1 MTNAVIH
8 DVLRTNVVM
17 TNAVIHDVLRTNV
30 VKIHVGRW
38 KIYGTVAVRTN
49 VFKAIGFAPTKKK
62 SYLNGKKHN
71 LMKTLLSIQLV
82 LLATNL
88 LI

>member
-8 DVLRTNVVM
+8 DV
-17 TNAVIHDVLRTNV
+17 HRTNV
-30 VKIHVGRW
+30 VKTHVGRW

-49 VFKAIGFAPTKKK
+49 VFRAIGFAPTKKK

-71 LMKTLLSIQLV
+71 LMKVLLSIQLV

-88 LI
+88 LN